1 MLYHFE
7 TFVLDTD
14 RRDLRHA
21 GQPVSIEPKVFDLL
35 VQLITHR
42 ERVVSKDD
50 LIAAVWKGR
59 IVSDS
64 AVTTCINAARTAIGD
79 TGEAQRLIKTLARK
93 GIRFVGTVREEQTPL
108 VAAAQVPVETSK
120 AVLALPDRPSV
131 AVLPFTNLSTDPEQ
145 EYFADG
151 IVEDIITA
159 LSRMYW
165 LFVIARNSSFTYK
178 GRFLDLKQ
186 VGRELGVRYLLEGSV
201 RKSARRV
208 RITAQLVD
216 ASTGASLAAQ
226 RFEGTLDDVFELQ
239 DQVTASVIGALLP
252 TLEKAEIARAKRKPT
267 ESLDAYDLYLRAM
280 SCVYRWTKDSHD
292 DALRLFYKVIELEPD
307 FASAYGM
314 AARCYTFR
322 TANGWMTDPA
332 MDADEV
338 LRLCRRVMEL
348 GQDDAVA
355 LCTAGHALAR
365 VVRDTDAGGRL
376 IDRALE
382 LSPNLGAA
390 WFYGGWVNVW
400 RSEPSEGI
408 IRFLRAMRLSP
419 VDPQMFNMQA
429 GVAAAH
435 FIAGRYDEACLW
447 AELALNDQPRFGS
460 ALRTATASHALAGRQ
475 QEAQRFFAR
484 LHMAD
489 PGLCAANVQDRVA
502 YRRPADNARLVEGLR
517 KAGLAE

>member
-1 MLYHFE
+1 VLYHFE
-7 TFVLDTD
+7 TFALDTE
-14 RRDLRHA
+14 RRELRRA
-21 GQPVSIEPKVFDLL
+21 GRPVPVEPKVFDLL
-35 VQLITHR
+35 VHVITNR

-59 IVSDS
+59 IVSES
-64 AVTTCINAARTAIGD
+64 AMTTCINAARTAVGD
-79 TGEAQRLIKTLARK
+79 SGEAQRLIKTLARK
-93 GIRFVGTVREEQTPL
+93 GIRFVGTVREEQKSP
-108 VAAAQVPVETSK
+108 VEAIQVPPETSQI
-120 AVLALPDRPSV
+120 VLVLPDRPSV
-131 AVLPFTNLSTDPEQ
+131 AVLPFMNLSADPEQ

-159 LSRMYW
+159 LSRMRW

-178 GRFLDLKQ
+178 GRSVDLKQ

-216 ASTGASLAAQ
+216 VSTGASLAAQ
-226 RFEGTLDDVFELQ
+226 RFEGTLNDIFELQ

-252 TLEKAEIARAKRKPT
+252 SLEKAEIARAKRKPT
-267 ESLDAYDLYLRAM
+267 ESLDAYDLYLRGM
-280 SCVYRWTKDSHD
+280 SLVYRWTKDSHD
-292 DALRLFYKVIELEPD
+292 EALRLFYRVMELEPD

-314 AARCYTFR
+314 AARCYAFR

-338 LRLCRRVMEL
+338 GRLCRRVIEV

-355 LCTAGHALAR
+355 LCTAGHALSR
-365 VVRDTDAGGRL
+365 VVGDTDAGSRL

-382 LSPNLGAA
+382 LNPNLGAA
-390 WFYGGWVNVW
+390 WFSGGWVNVW

-408 IRFLRAMRLSP
+408 TRFLRAMRLSP

-435 FIAGRYDEACLW
+435 FIACRYDEACLW
-447 AELALNDQPRFGS
+447 AALALKDQPGFGS
-460 ALRTATASHALAGRQ
+460 ALRIATASHALAGRQ
-475 QEAQRFFAR
+475 HEAQEFFVR
-484 LHMAD
+484 LRKTD
-489 PGLCAANVQDRVA
+489 PGLRAANIKDRVV
-502 YRRPADNARLVEGLR
+502 YRQPEDNARLLEGLR